1 LRVVLKGKPDT
12 SPETEPLDFAAARG
26 FELIIRPLAKIRNLA
41 PDRGKGKGEKGKGT
55 FMSAFLLFPFPYF
68 CKKSNDRRALDTS
81 EVRIGDTAGLYPT

>member
-41 PDRGKGKGEKGKGT
+41 PDRGKEKGERNVHECLSP
-55 FMSAFLLFPFPYF
+55 FSFSLL
-68 CKKSNDRRALDTS
+68 LQ
-81 EVRIGDTAGLYPT
+81 EV